1 MKTRLLRRIAT
12 HMLRKTVAFESRA
25 LLVGQSDAGQVSG
38 DLTGPTAHIT
48 YLASSHDFSGKAI
61 EQFSVKW
68 LVLKFVENSVCILAR
83 EPNHNFRESIVS
95 CCHSCSFAGWYRESA
110 SSYCAIGLVDAV
122 LI

>member
-68 LVLKFVENSVCILAR
+68 LVLKFVENSVCILVR
-83 EPNHNFRESIVS
+83 EPIITFANRLCHVVIHVVSLDGTERAPAAIVPS
-95 CCHSCSFAGWYRESA
+95 V
-110 SSYCAIGLVDAV
+110 LLDAV